1 MSFLKSIALRFW
13 LLTVIVGMAIALPA
27 ISYYQDLQID
37 LISGHTE
44 KENLDKT
51 SMAAA
56 VINAAIESENLDLI
70 EELVTE
76 VRNNGGFSFVALTES
91 DTVFA
96 CYPQEMQQFVLNR
109 SDSLIYSSKPIRS
122 SLIQGEIITASS
134 MKEDKEILN
143 TLKKPLSS
151 VVLLALIV
159 SLGLFT
165 IVIVLLSRPIRK
177 AVELTKKLSEGNYQY
192 RIPNTKR
199 RDEIGTLFLSLD
211 QLRQNLI
218 KLETENNNFN
228 QNLQR
233 KVDSATERLNLK
245 DKFTQHLLTISKLML
260 DLNQG
265 INFEDQLREILISI
279 QKEKVLIE
287 DSFILIRKKEE
298 YTLIS
303 AEERVNAMNQ
313 EELKTIFE
321 ILQNRKNTF
330 INDIAIFEKISGI
343 QDLKGFVFY
352 PVEIDISSDTRY
364 VILLLLRDSDII
376 PIEIIE
382 FYVGV
387 FNILLENYAR
397 QSIYKIEL
405 NSLNQQLEQKVIEK
419 TKQNLEI
426 SNSLIAQEKLATLG
440 EISAGVAHDLNTPLG
455 SIKASAQSLEELTK
469 SLTNELFT
477 NRFSEQEAEV
487 LKEAFRISP
496 IPNIFLSNSERK
508 QNLEALQARHKEVP
522 DVASSPTEFI
532 SIAKLGLTLDHI
544 TFINKLRQLDDEPK
558 VKVMNNLGT
567 IFKIRIFNSFILN
580 AEGQAEKVVNSLS
593 KFIRADLTQKKT
605 EINLA
610 KSLDVLWPLFRHR
623 LNDGTSLKINVD
635 ESITI
640 LGIEMNLF
648 QVWTNLL
655 KNAIDALSLD
665 QNYEEKQIV
674 IETEV
679 RGDYVEIHFSNN
691 GPKIPEEISTKI
703 FKKFFTTKQ
712 DQNGTGL
719 GLSLVSK
726 IINEHQG
733 SISLTSNEDMTTFT
747 VTLPRIV

>member
-1 MSFLKSIALRFW
+1 MSFLKSIAFRFW
-13 LLTVIVGMAIALPA
+13 FLTVIVGMAIALPA

-96 CYPQEMQQFVLNR
+96 CYPQEMGQFVLNR

-122 SLIQGEIITASS
+122 SLILGEIITASS
-134 MKEDKEILN
+134 MKEDQEILN

-159 SLGLFT
+159 SVGLFT
-165 IVIVLLSRPIRK
+165 IVIVLLSRPIIK

-228 QNLQR
+228 QNLQC

-265 INFEDQLREILISI
+265 INFEGQLREILISI

-287 DSFILIRKKEE
+287 DSFILISKKEE

-330 INDIAIFEKISGI
+330 INDIAILEKISGRHK
-343 QDLKGFVFY
+343 LKGFVFY
-352 PVEIDISSDTRY
+352 PIEIDISSDTRY
-364 VILLLLRDSDII
+364 VILLLLRDADII

-387 FNILLENYAR
+387 FRILLENYAR

-405 NSLNQQLEQKVIEK
+405 NSLNQQLEQKVLEK

-440 EISAGVAHDLNTPLG
+440 EIAAGVAHDLNTPLG
-455 SIKASAQSLEELTK
+455 SIKASAQSLEELSK
-469 SLTNELFT
+469 SLAIELFS
-477 NRFSEQEAEV
+477 NRFTEQESEV

-508 QNLEALQARHKEVP
+508 QNLEALQAHHKEDP
-522 DVASSPTEFI
+522 GVASSPTEFI
-532 SIAKLGLTLDHI
+532 SIAKLGLTPDHI

-558 VKVMNNLGT
+558 VKVMNNLGI

-580 AEGQAEKVVNSLS
+580 AEDQAEKVVNSLS

-623 LNDGTSLKINVD
+623 LKDGTALKINVD

-665 QNYEEKQIV
+665 KNYEEKQIV
-674 IETEV
+674 IETDV

-733 SISLTSNEDMTTFT
+733 TISLTSNEDMTTFT
-747 VTLPRIV
+747 VTLPRI